1 MLYLPGNGTLH
12 RLHPLTKLV
21 GALLVAVAVTLYP
34 RPPLLLGALAL
45 LVLVALTTGVARR
58 LFVIA
63 LGLLLPLVV
72 SLFLI
77 QGVLFPPAGAV
88 AFATFGP
95 FRLTYEGLLFAA
107 LIAGRLLTIAIALLL
122 VLLTT
127 HPADLVAALTGA
139 GLPRSVGYALL
150 VALQIAPDM
159 VARAGAIL
167 DAQQSRGLAVGRGIA
182 RLRALPALVG
192 PLLVGALGDV
202 EERAMAIEARAFL
215 GSGPKSSLRVLHD
228 SAVQRGARWFMLVLM
243 LALIVLRV
251 VGLRG
256 PV

>member
-1 MLYLPGNGTLH
+1 MLYLPGDGVLH
-12 RLHPLTKLV
+12 RLHPLTKLA

-34 RPPLLLGALAL
+34 RPPLLLGVMALLLTMALA
-45 LVLVALTTGVARR
+45 AGIARR
-58 LFVIA
+58 LLVIA
-63 LGLLLPLVV
+63 LGLLLPLII
-72 SLFLI
+72 SLFVI
-77 QGVLFPPAGAV
+77 QGVLFPPPGAV
-88 AFATFGP
+88 SFATFGP
-95 FRLTYEGLLFAA
+95 IRLTYEGLFFAA
-107 LIAGRLLTIAIALLL
+107 LIAGRLIAIALAILL
-122 VLLTT
+122 VLLST

-139 GLPRSVGYALL
+139 GLPHSVGYVVL

-159 VARAGAIL
+159 AARVGAIL

-215 GSGPKSSLRVLHD
+215 ASGPKTSLRVLHD
-228 SAVQRGARWFMLVLM
+228 SAVQRGLRWLMLALV

-251 VGLRG
+251 VGMRG
-256 PV
+256 VL